1 MLAAMKPKGGCD
13 VPLREDPDRARTA
26 DDDPCRCLG
35 TNGRQSTCSQ
45 QSGAT
50 REPAAADCR
59 AVEAR
64 AARGAG
70 CADCALSRRTA
81 GKCTGGLDLSAGSGA
96 GRSLAQ
102 SAQDLEGRRVEE
114 GGRKTV
120 L

>member
-1 MLAAMKPKGGCD
+1 MLAAMKSEGGCD
-13 VPLREDPDRARTA
+13 VPLRQDPARAGAA

-45 QSGAT
+45 QSGST
-50 REPAAADCR
+50 GEPAAAADCG

-81 GKCTGGLDLSAGSGA
+81 GKCTGGVDLSAGSGA

-102 SAQDLEGRRVEE
+102 SAQDLEGRCVEE
-114 GGRKTV
+114 GGRET
-120 L
+120 

>member
-1 MLAAMKPKGGCD
+1 MLAAMKPKGACD
-13 VPLREDPDRARTA
+13 VPLRQDPARTRAA
-26 DDDPCRCLG
+26 DDDSCRCFG
-35 TNGRQSTCSQ
+35 TNARQCTCSQ
-45 QSGAT
+45 
-50 REPAAADCR
+50 PAATDCR

-81 GKCTGGLDLSAGSGA
+81 GECAGGVDLSARSGA

-102 SAQDLEGRRVEE
+102 SAQDLERRRVEE
-114 GGRKTV
+114 GGRETV